1 MTIHKRPR
9 GGLGWNYAGF
19 AATLILAIGVL
30 VLVASGGAEIRLA
43 PWALV
48 RLAVG
53 IAIFAAVLRVATRR
67 YR

>member
-19 AATLILAIGVL
+19 AITLILAIGAL
-30 VLVASGGAEIRLA
+30 ALVASGGAEIHLA
-43 PWALV
+43 SWALV
-48 RLAVG
+48 RLGVG
-53 IAIFAAVLRVATRR
+53 IAIFAAVLRAATRR